1 MSENIVLVT
10 GGAGYIGAH
19 ACKSLKLHGYFPVV
33 YDNLIY
39 GHKDFVKWGP
49 LVVGDLLDK
58 NKLVEVFSK
67 FKPIIVLHF
76 AGFGY
81 VGESTINPAKYYE
94 NNVAG
99 TISLLDAMRTSGVKK
114 IVFSSSCATFGI
126 PKIIPISEKNVQ
138 EPINP
143 YGRSKLFIE
152 KILKDYDAAY
162 GIKYA
167 ILRYFNAAGA
177 DPDCDIGEDHSP
189 EFHLIPLMLDVALG
203 RRKEIVIFGDDYE
216 TNDGTCIRDYIH
228 VTDLAEAHVQA
239 LEYLNKY
246 EKSDEFNLGIGKGF
260 SVNQIL
266 NTVEKICGC
275 TITKTISSRRIGDPP
290 ILVANP
296 DKAIH
301 KLNLSIRY
309 NEIDEII
316 LHAWQWHKK
325 RFG

>member
-1 MSENIVLVT
+1 MSESVVLVT

-19 ACKSLKLHGYFPVV
+19 ACKSLKQHGYLPVV

-49 LVVGDLLDK
+49 LIVGDLLDK
-58 NKLVEVFSK
+58 DKLVKVFSK
-67 FKPIIVLHF
+67 FKPNVVLHF

-81 VGESTINPAKYYE
+81 VGESTCHPAKYYE
-94 NNVAG
+94 NNIVG
-99 TISLLDAMRTSGVKK
+99 TLSLLEAMRVSEINK

-126 PKIIPISEKNVQ
+126 PKIIPISENNAQ

-177 DPDCDIGEDHSP
+177 DSDGEIGEDHSP

-203 RRKEIVIFGDDYE
+203 LSKEITIFGDDYE

-228 VTDLAEAHVQA
+228 VADLAEAHVKA

-266 NTVEKICGC
+266 NAVEKICSR
-275 TITKTISSRRIGDPP
+275 TISRVISSRRMGDPP
-290 ILVANP
+290 ILVADS

-301 KLNLSIRY
+301 KLNLNIRY

-316 LHAWQWHKK
+316 LHAWQWHQK